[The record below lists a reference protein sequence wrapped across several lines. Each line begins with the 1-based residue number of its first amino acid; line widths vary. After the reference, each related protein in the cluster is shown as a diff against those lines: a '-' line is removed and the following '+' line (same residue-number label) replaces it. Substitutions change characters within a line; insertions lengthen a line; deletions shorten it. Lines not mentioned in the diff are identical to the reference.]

1 MGIKT
6 ISNDI
11 TITDPVISKYVI
23 NVTIIKTDGDYEDDA
38 IRADIVSAMSD
49 YFISVERRDRIP
61 KSDLIRIIEGID
73 GVDSVYV
80 KIISK
85 KNEDM
90 KMRDP
95 NADETGL
102 DEFNDI
108 IMEDNELVIIRGG
121 WSDRYGNYYNTSTTT
136 DGSLGAIN
144 INFKNK

>member
-1 MGIKT
+1 
-6 ISNDI
+6 
-11 TITDPVISKYVI
+11 
-23 NVTIIKTDGDYEDDA
+23 
-38 IRADIVSAMSD
+38 MSD

-108 IMEDNELVIIRGG
+108 IMDDNELVIIRGG